1 MGLGLNKL
9 IDQEEK
15 SLEKYEDF
23 PELSIEQ
30 FLIKSSPVSL
40 GQIMRDVWKTKR
52 EFVSSKVS

>member
-23 PELSIEQ
+23 PELSIKQ
-30 FLIKSSPVSL
+30 FVIKSSPVSL
-40 GQIMRDVWKTKR
+40 GQIMCGVWKTKH
-52 EFVSSKVS
+52 